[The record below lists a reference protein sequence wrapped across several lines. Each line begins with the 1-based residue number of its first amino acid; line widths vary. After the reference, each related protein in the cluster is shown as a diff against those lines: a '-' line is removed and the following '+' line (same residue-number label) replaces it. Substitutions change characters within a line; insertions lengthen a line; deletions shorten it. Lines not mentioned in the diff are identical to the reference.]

1 MKKVFLLSLGLIMGL
16 GAFAQNRVMKND
28 VKEGVAYG
36 QKVAVGKEMPT
47 EATSYAPQTSKSV
60 VVNRW
65 QDIDEVDAMWTTYDL
80 QSNGYVANR
89 MYQLPDGSVAV
100 AATMSHEENLTA
112 SDRGTGYNFF
122 DGSDWGAQPDARVE
136 PFKTGWPSI
145 AQFGA
150 NGEILLAHGNGH
162 MQCFIRTTAGEGDW
176 TYVGALPDYPEG
188 YAYTTEYPTWPRI
201 VTCGDNHDIA
211 VAAAVLQQSI
221 SSDETDLQ
229 TVLWRSENPADINSL
244 VVTYGPLH
252 DLATPYDHNA
262 FSADDY
268 CMAANGHKVALLY
281 SGCLT
286 NSTWLFTSEDD
297 GATWETTKVWENP
310 YEGRSFEYENGQPWG
325 MEDTLFMPMNGAVV
339 IDNNGTVHVA
349 LNTFEMIH
357 TTDNESGY
365 YSYWAGRS
373 VDGILYWNSTQP
385 APIADTEHPEYTDP
399 GMIGPNPHHAARLW
413 GPIVGEPGY
422 VHIVNDSTKW
432 IGMVPMYEG
441 INWDNDLYYMSGS
454 EYISKFYGASGHP
467 ALSCDPQGNLA
478 CAFSSP
484 CTNRVHGT
492 LQKYFR
498 SIYVSYRN
506 AVDGYWIQDED
517 DLMSEILYMYQEG
530 LFTNSVANTVH
541 NDEFWFGFQSDDEI
555 GFYWGSN
562 ATQTTG
568 TENIIHA
575 VKVIK
580 TLGVEEAEAQ
590 DVVYNIYPN
599 PATSYIVV
607 SSAMDADATI
617 TFTNIAGQTVKRF
630 NKNLTTGDN
639 SINIDLE
646 SGAYFCTI
654 SANGFDKTVKV
665 IVK

>member
-1 MKKVFLLSLGLIMGL
+1 MKKVFLLSLGLIL
-16 GAFAQNRVMKND
+16 GVSAFAQRFVTKND
-28 VKEGVAYG
+28 AVKMEANS
-36 QKVAVGKEMPT
+36 KIVAVGNEMTT
-47 EATSYAPQTSKSV
+47 EASTYAPTAQRSAV
-60 VVNRW
+60 INRY
-65 QDIDEVDAMWTTYDL
+65 DDMEDGETIWTFYDL
-80 QSNGYVANR
+80 QSNQYVANR
-89 MYQLPDGSVAV
+89 MYQLPNGNVGIV
-100 AATMSHEENLTA
+100 ATMSHENNQTA
-112 SDRGTGYNFF
+112 SDRGTGYNFY
-122 DGSDWGAQPDARVE
+122 DGSDWMDMPETRVE

-145 AQFGA
+145 AQYGA

-162 MQCFIRTTAGEGDW
+162 MQCFLRETAGEGEW

-188 YAYTTEYPTWPRI
+188 YIYTTEYPTWPRI
-201 VTCGDNHDIA
+201 VTCGDNHNIA
-211 VAAAVLQQSI
+211 VAAAVLQHKI
-221 SSDETDLQ
+221 SDDETDLQ
-229 TVLWRSENPADINSL
+229 TVLWRAENPADINSWT
-244 VVTYGPLH
+244 VSYGPLH
-252 DLATPYDHNA
+252 ETGWDHNA

-268 CMAANGHKVALLY
+268 CMASNGHKVALLY

-286 NSTWLFTSEDD
+286 NSVWLFTSEDD
-297 GATWETTKVWENP
+297 GATWETTRVWENP

-325 MEDTLFMPMNGAVV
+325 MEDTLFMPMNGAVA
-339 IDNNGTVHVA
+339 IDNNGIVHVA

-365 YSYWAGRS
+365 YSYWSGRS

-413 GPIVGEPGY
+413 WPIVGEPGY

-441 INWDNDLYYMSGS
+441 IDWDNDKYYMSGT
-454 EYISKFYGASGHP
+454 EYLSKLNGASGHP
-467 ALSCDPQGNLA
+467 ALSIDPQGNIA

-492 LQKYFR
+492 LNKYFR

-506 AVDGYWIQDED
+506 AIDGYWLQNED
-517 DLMSEILYMYQEG
+517 DLMDGVLYMYQEG
-530 LFTNSVANTVH
+530 LFTNSVLNTVH
-541 NDEFWFGFQSDDEI
+541 NDEFWFGFQADDEI
-555 GFYWGSN
+555 GFYWGSG

-568 TENIIHA
+568 TENIIHG

-580 TLGVEEAEAQ
+580 RLGVEDTEAQ
-590 DVVYNIYPN
+590 DVVYSIYPN
-599 PATSYIVV
+599 PATDYIVV